1 MFLIMQFADV
11 RHIVMTLLWRLMT
24 SLYDVN
30 LNVAYITSITTSAY
44 QTHENSRIL
53 SYPGKDYKDLSL
65 VGGVDRKIRPEDHC
79 LTGRGLP
86 CDAGL

>member
-1 MFLIMQFADV
+1 MQFATV
-11 RHIVMTLLWRLMT
+11 RLIVMTLLWRLMT

-30 LNVAYITSITTSAY
+30 LNVAYVTSITTSAY
-44 QTHENSRIL
+44 QTLENSRFL

-79 LTGRGLP
+79 LAERGLP
-86 CDAGL
+86 SDARL